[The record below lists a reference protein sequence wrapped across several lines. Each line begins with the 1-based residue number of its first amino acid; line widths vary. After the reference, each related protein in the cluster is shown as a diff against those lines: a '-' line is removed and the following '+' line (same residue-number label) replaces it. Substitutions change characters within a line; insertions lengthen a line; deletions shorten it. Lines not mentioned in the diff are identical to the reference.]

1 MDGNS
6 CAHAGFK
13 SALDPGMVKRGMFSR
28 EMDASLGFHDL
39 IMEQGLL
46 TRVKEGERAA
56 RVGIVMPH
64 VRGARFELLPD
75 LWMDDGYIFDRLLD
89 PLMR

>member
-6 CAHAGFK
+6 SAQAGFK
-13 SALDPGMVKRGMFSR
+13 RPLDPGMIKRGVFAR

-39 IMEQGLL
+39 IVEQGLL

-64 VRGARFELLPD
+64 VRGACFELLPD
-75 LWMDDGYIFDRLLD
+75 LWVDKGYIFNRLLD